1 LKCYFHAERFIGRDG
16 ELRHGELALNPDA
29 FIGRSD
35 ADILSIL
42 ANTREFFARLPPQ
55 RCPHCRKRICN
66 ERRPE

>member
-1 LKCYFHAERFIGRDG
+1 MIITFGSVLSNSSRLKCYFHAERFIGRDG

-42 ANTREFFARLPPQ
+42 VHEMVHG
-55 RCPHCRKRICN
+55 C
-66 ERRPE
+66 